1 MATGGAV
8 ASGQAE
14 RQGDQAL
21 EVNDEIEVYL
31 RHFESLPSFERT
43 FET

>member
-8 ASGQAE
+8 ASGQSE
-14 RQGDQAL
+14 RQGDQAI
-21 EVNDEIEVYL
+21 EVTDDIEVYL
-31 RHFESLPSFERT
+31 RHYESLSNFDRT